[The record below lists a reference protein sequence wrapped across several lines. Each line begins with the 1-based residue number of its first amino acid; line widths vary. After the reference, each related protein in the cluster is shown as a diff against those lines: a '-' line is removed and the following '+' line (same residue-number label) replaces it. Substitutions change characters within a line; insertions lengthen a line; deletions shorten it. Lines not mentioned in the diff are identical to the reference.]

1 MAGESNLRE
10 VIGFLD
16 DIGVYD
22 VVLPFLLVFTIV
34 YAILEKT
41 RLFGTDEIQGK
52 HYTKKNINSMVAFVM
67 GFLVVA
73 STKLV
78 ETINTTFAHVTLLLM
93 LSVLFL
99 MLIGSF
105 YREGEDVYLKG
116 AGRTFFTIIMFIGIV
131 LIFLNALGWLEV
143 IGDFFADNI
152 GEPWFVSIILVVVLT
167 AVLVWITSDRGKGAA
182 PKPKNTDGTH

>member
-1 MAGESNLRE
+1 MAEESNLRE

-16 DIGVYD
+16 DIGIYD

-41 RLFGTDEIQGK
+41 GIFGTDEINGK
-52 HYTKKNINSMVAFVM
+52 QYSKKNINSMVAFVM

-78 ETINTTFAHVTLLLM
+78 ETINKTFANVTLLLM

-105 YREGEDVYLKG
+105 YREKEEVYLKG
-116 AGRTFFTIIMFIGIV
+116 ISRTFFAILMFLGIV
-131 LIFLNALGWLEV
+131 LIFLDALDWLEV

-152 GEPWFVSIILVVVLT
+152 GEPWFVSLILVAVLT
-167 AVLVWITSDRGKGAA
+167 AFLVFITSERKA
-182 PKPKNTDGTH
+182 PVAKKKESEE